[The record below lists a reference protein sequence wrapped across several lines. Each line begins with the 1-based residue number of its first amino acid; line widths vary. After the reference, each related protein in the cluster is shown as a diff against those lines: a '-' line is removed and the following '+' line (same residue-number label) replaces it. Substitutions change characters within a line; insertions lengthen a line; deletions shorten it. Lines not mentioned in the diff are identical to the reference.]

1 MSAMMPR
8 CIGMMLP
15 AIDKERRAD
24 VVSILL
30 SSVID
35 KGTSG
40 MSDEDGFMDVV
51 MRALKPQHQ
60 RRRSQPSRGRHQSR
74 F

>member
-1 MSAMMPR
+1 
-8 CIGMMLP
+8 MMLP

-40 MSDEDGFMDVV
+40 MSDAERTGSWMW
-51 MRALKPQHQ
+51 
-60 RRRSQPSRGRHQSR
+60 SCGR
-74 F
+74 